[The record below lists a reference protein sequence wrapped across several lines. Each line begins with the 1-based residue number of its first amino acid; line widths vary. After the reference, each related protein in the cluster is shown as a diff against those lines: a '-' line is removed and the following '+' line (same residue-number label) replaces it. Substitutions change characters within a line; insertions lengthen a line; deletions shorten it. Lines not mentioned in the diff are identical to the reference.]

1 VEVLVVEAQA
11 LAEMVV
17 LEAAVIMLEQVALV
31 IHLPFLLLKV
41 MMAEL
46 VMLLQKILEVEAEL
60 AELV

>member
-1 VEVLVVEAQA
+1 MVVEAQA